1 MELEIEELGLQ
12 RQHMIPPTFYL
23 TNLLPDQPARL
34 PACSPARSMELT
46 PCRLIHQSPYS
57 KPFETQTD

>member
-34 PACSPARSMELT
+34 PACSPARL
-46 PCRLIHQSPYS
+46 PAAG
-57 KPFETQTD
+57 